1 MQDQLQIIRN
11 FPLLDRF
18 GEDAKYNQALYAVTL
33 FPYNTY
39 LSKGRLYRTV
49 LNFSFRDI
57 HFNKKQALP
66 FFLAM
71 ELLTGQKCV
80 ATLSSK
86 NILVWKLRKGMLVG
100 CKVTLR
106 RKNLE
111 NFFDSLLL
119 AMPRMEKLQPFLKQM
134 LNHKNVP
141 TLSLRLVELVFFYPL
156 ELGLGIN
163 TDVKSIEIHF
173 LFNILSIEEKIF
185 LLSSKK
191 IPIEN

>member
-1 MQDQLQIIRN
+1 
-11 FPLLDRF
+11 
-18 GEDAKYNQALYAVTL
+18 
-33 FPYNTY
+33 
-39 LSKGRLYRTV
+39 
-49 LNFSFRDI
+49 
-57 HFNKKQALP
+57 
-66 FFLAM
+66 
-71 ELLTGQKCV
+71 
-80 ATLSSK
+80 
-86 NILVWKLRKGMLVG
+86 MLVG

-106 RKNLE
+106 RKKLE
-111 NFFDSLLL
+111 DFFDSLLL
-119 AMPRMEKLQPFLKQM
+119 AMPRMEKLQPFFNQM

-185 LLSSKK
+185 LLTSKR